1 MTVNSSNLG
10 YCSIFH
16 WNISW
21 LHSTALDFSWQWGAV
36 TWVSAPYCPNSPTFT
51 PGRTDLPIQIHSHEE
66 ENADAKNKD
75 EYDDGYGFTWTMILL
90 QTIPSQKSFLNIQIG
105 NCSWKRKA
113 DDRIFVFCLGL
124 GMRIHLTLMAFFN
137 PRFIHQPLQPFS
149 PSPIHPPIVWP
160 VSSIFLF
167 SQFPIFS
174 FPALTANGGWP
185 WLHYVN
191 LCNSQ
196 DPPMD
201 VGQSGYL
208 GNFIKTAK
216 TSLVGMQINI
226 LLSNDKMAQ
235 RHSIYDSGIGSRWI
249 AMRK

>member
-1 MTVNSSNLG
+1 MEQGWIWWWVWFYQNDDSLTDYSLQEKFS
-10 YCSIFH
+10 
-16 WNISW
+16 
-21 LHSTALDFSWQWGAV
+21 LHSNWKLFVREESRWQ
-36 TWVSAPYCPNSPTFT
+36 SIC
-51 PGRTDLPIQIHSHEE
+51 ICI
-66 ENADAKNKD
+66 
-75 EYDDGYGFTWTMILL
+75 
-90 QTIPSQKSFLNIQIG
+90 
-105 NCSWKRKA
+105 
-113 DDRIFVFCLGL
+113 CLGL
-124 GMRIHLTLMAFFN
+124 GMRVRLKTLLAFFN

-235 RHSIYDSGIGSRWI
+235 RHSI
-249 AMRK
+249 